1 MNERAVEALIDE
13 QLKNLGWDNTNI
25 YRQQP
30 KTDKQRQILGR
41 KRPDYVL
48 YSKDS
53 DDPIAIIEAKKP
65 H

>member
-1 MNERAVEALIDE
+1 MNEIAVEALIDE

-41 KRPDYVL
+41 KRPDYIL
-48 YSKDS
+48 YSKD
-53 DDPIAIIEAKKP
+53 
-65 H
+65 